1 MALSP
6 ARRSTVIAVLLLIG
20 AIWLLLP
27 KILLVARIFGP
38 HSGVSLT
45 QPEALALH
53 EKDKKDPRVQ
63 VVPKIIHQIY
73 HNWADPGNET
83 LPADWAK
90 LQATIIKLNPEYEYK
105 LWNDETSRTFF
116 QDEYPWFLPVYDQ
129 LPEKVQ
135 KVDILKYFLMRHYG
149 GIYIDLDNGCQTSL
163 DALLYYPVFLTDGG
177 SCSLS
182 NNILG
187 ATPNHPFWVMFTDNL
202 AYYCHDYFF
211 PYVSISLGGGQW
223 YESLMWEMYHDLKPA
238 NDPPLTRL
246 MIDNHP
252 GYDASAIFTT
262 GRGASWHSW
271 DSQWY
276 SWMWAHCLQGL
287 LGLTMFAIAAGLIVN
302 FANSVLGQRNEE
314 HFDKVASNIFS
325 EPWVRELTNQVSNE
339 LQEQVAWIKG
349 RSSSLNTADQETK
362 MLDYAC
368 GDGMVSR
375 ALAKYISKSRGIDI
389 SSGMV
394 AQYNAR
400 AASEG
405 YSQDKMHA
413 VHGDL
418 ITADTAASDHIIN
431 TPEYNDFDLA
441 VISLALHH
449 VENPQQ
455 MVSKLA
461 DRLADGGVLLIIDWV
476 SPSESGCQPL
486 LPPPDSDVQHT
497 VSRMGFEEKEVRGYF
512 EQAGLSSIG
521 WRWCSEKSKLPE
533 ELGGQAQLFMA
544 RAERPKK

>member
-1 MALSP
+1 MAFSP
-6 ARRSTVIAVLLLIG
+6 ARRSTVIAVLFLLG

-38 HSGVSLT
+38 HSGVALT

-63 VVPKIIHQIY
+63 VVPKIIHQIF

-116 QDEYPWFLPVYDQ
+116 QDAYPWFLPVYDG

-223 YESLMWEMYHDLKPA
+223 YETLMWEMYHDLKPA
-238 NDPPLTRL
+238 DDPPLTRL

-252 GYDASAIFTT
+252 VYDASAIFTT

-287 LGLTMFAIAAGLIVN
+287 LGLTMFAFAVGLLVN
-302 FANSVLGQRNEE
+302 FANAIGQRNEE

-325 EPWVRELTNQVSNE
+325 EPWIRELTNQVANE

-349 RSSSLNTADQETK
+349 ASSSLNTADKETR

-375 ALAKYISKSRGIDI
+375 ALANYISRARGIDI

-394 AQYNAR
+394 NQYNTRAR
-400 AASEG
+400 SEG
-405 YSQDKMHA
+405 YSEDKMHA

-418 ITADTAASDHIIN
+418 ITADTTASNDILS
-431 TPEYNDFDLA
+431 TPEYDDFDLT
-441 VISLALHH
+441 VMSLALHH
-449 VENPQQ
+449 VENPAQ

-461 DRLADGGVLLIIDWV
+461 DRLSDGGVLLIIDWV

-486 LPPPDSDVQHT
+486 LPPPDSEVQHT

-512 EQAGLSSIG
+512 EQAGLDSIG
-521 WRWCSEKSKLPE
+521 WRWFSEKSKLPQ

-544 RAERPKK
+544 RAERTKK